1 MSIKEVPVQRPQRW
15 DAPFSADMTDN
26 DVERLLTLAPFC
38 AMNAEAFSSKLSLRG
53 ILKYDCRINRYKA
66 GDIVIRQG
74 DYGSSAFLI
83 LRGDAIV
90 TLNPLPA
97 DFADKPRKTRR
108 SLLNS
113 VSRLWRRNH
122 VAEMREL
129 PGEQPLPPIARGE
142 GAKMRLFLQD
152 IPGTID
158 ISQTFRLQ
166 TGQLFGE
173 LAALTR
179 TPRSAT
185 VIADGPGE
193 MLELRWQGLRDLMKR
208 DNALRNHV
216 DSLYRRNSL
225 RGHLQQTPFLAE
237 LDERWLQEVANET
250 LFETYGD
257 FEWNRQFQ
265 SLSQRDIADRIQSEP
280 VIAMEGGLADSLL
293 LIRNGFAR
301 LSRQHG
307 DGHQTIAYLG
317 KGQVFGMRE
326 LTHNWRNKE
335 NRPWTLTLR
344 AVGYVDILRIPRLP
358 IEQFVLPNVPESSL
372 PASFAPLATNATKHD
387 LLAENDRR
395 ANRREAQLE
404 TGLLEFLVD
413 GRFING
419 TSAMVIDLDR
429 CTRCDDCVRACA
441 ATHDNNPRFLREG
454 PRYENWMIAGA
465 CMHCL
470 DPVCMI
476 GCPTGAIGRNESSG
490 NVLINDNTCIGCGTC
505 AASCPYSNI
514 KMVDIRCSSGKPIVD
529 AKRGETLQKATKCD
543 FCEGLSGGPACQR
556 ACPHDALV
564 RVDLT
569 HPLPLFQIIQTR

>member
-15 DAPFSADMTDN
+15 DTPFSAEMTEA
-26 DVERLLTLAPFC
+26 DVDRLLTLAPFC
-38 AMNAEAFSSKLSLRG
+38 AMNAAAFSSKLSLRG
-53 ILKYDCRINRYKA
+53 ILKNDCRINRYET

-90 TLNPLPA
+90 TLNPLPG
-97 DFADKPRKTRR
+97 DFATQPYKIKR
-108 SLLNS
+108 SLLDS
-113 VSRLWRRNH
+113 VSRLWRRSH
-122 VAEMREL
+122 VAEMRDL
-129 PGEQPLPPIARGE
+129 PGEIPLPTNTRGE
-142 GAKMRLFLQD
+142 GPDTRLFIQD

-158 ISQTFRLQ
+158 ISQTFKLH

-185 VIADGPGE
+185 VIAEGPCE

-225 RGHLQQTPFLAE
+225 RGHLQKTPLLSE
-237 LDERWLQEVANET
+237 LDEHWLQEVANET
-250 LFETYGD
+250 LFETFGD
-257 FEWNRQFQ
+257 FEWNRQFK
-265 SLSQRDIADRIQSEP
+265 SLGQRDIAERIQSEP
-280 VIAMEGGLADSLL
+280 VIAREGDPADSLL

-326 LTHNWRNKE
+326 LTHNWKNDE

-344 AVGYVDILRIPRLP
+344 AVGYVDILRIPQLAV
-358 IEQFVLPNVPESSL
+358 EQFVLPNVPETSL
-372 PASFAPLATNATKHD
+372 PPSFDPLETETTKLAPST
-387 LLAENDRR
+387 ERDRR
-395 ANRREAQLE
+395 ANPREAQLE
-404 TGLLEFLVD
+404 TGLLEFLVE

-454 PRYENWMIAGA
+454 PRYDNWMIAGA
-465 CMHCL
+465 CMHCN

-490 NVLINDNTCIGCGTC
+490 NVIINDNTCIGCGTC
-505 AASCPYSNI
+505 AASCPYTNI
-514 KMVDIRCSSGKPIVD
+514 KMVDIRSRSGKPIVD
-529 AKRGETLQKATKCD
+529 EKRGETLQKATKCD
-543 FCEGLSGGPACQR
+543 FCEGQSGGPACQR
-556 ACPHDALV
+556 ACPHDALF

-569 HPLPLFQIIQTR
+569 NPLPLFQITQSR